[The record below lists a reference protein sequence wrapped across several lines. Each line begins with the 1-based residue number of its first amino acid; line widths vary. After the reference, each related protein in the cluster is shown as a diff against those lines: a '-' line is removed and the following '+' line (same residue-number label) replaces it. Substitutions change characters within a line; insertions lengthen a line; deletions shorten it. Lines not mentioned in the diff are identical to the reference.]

1 MNQSIMRNRNGKSPD
16 SCLTLAPSPDLVS
29 FDSLLG
35 RAAVAPRSRTR
46 ARPAIS
52 FLRTPIYLARAEVPT
67 VCWASPRRGRA
78 PPVRLRSCDKG
89 SVAPSP
95 GRVLKGHRGVARN
108 QFSER
113 ANQSLNP
120 QGERL
125 TSVGTPVYVTAQ
137 GYVLPISRVPGLALA
152 LSQEVD
158 HVASEIERFVLQI
171 VASARFQVLV

>member
-1 MNQSIMRNRNGKSPD
+1 NASETG
-16 SCLTLAPSPDLVS
+16 DLIRYALQ
-29 FDSLLG
+29 FTWHSLKFPLCLG
-35 RAAVAPRSRTR
+35 RLLVVDERHP
-46 ARPAIS
+46 
-52 FLRTPIYLARAEVPT
+52 FV
-67 VCWASPRRGRA
+67 
-78 PPVRLRSCDKG
+78 LRSYDKG

-95 GRVLKGHRGVARN
+95 ARVLKGHRGVARN

-171 VASARFQVLV
+171 VAGACFQVLVRRKASSESIALASSYIAQE